1 MKFELEEAS
10 VELNGLPVIKVIGL
24 GGGGSNALDYM
35 VHNQIEGVEFIAAN
49 TDAQALNKS
58 LAAQR
63 VQLGKSGL
71 GAGSNTEKGKQ
82 AAMEDIDTIKGE
94 LEGTQMLFVT
104 AGMGGGTGTG
114 SAPVV
119 AKAAR
124 EMGILTVG
132 VVTRPYAFENRDKAA
147 EAGIEE
153 LSHHVDSLIVIP
165 NEKLKKTAGKNF
177 SIRKAFDMAN
187 EVLHSA
193 VQGVAEIITKPGFIN
208 VDFEDVRTVM
218 GSRGMAMMGVGL
230 ASGDDRAREAAM
242 KAISNPLLED
252 ISIQGARGILVNVA
266 GNDELGLEEY
276 EAVGELVKQF
286 AHPEAMV
293 KVGLSFDDELNDAVR
308 VTIIATGL
316 AVAEQSRAEVKPT
329 AAVTAAPTAA
339 PEPAPRTAPAPTG
352 NRYANLGTPT
362 GRVPGSVQP
371 AAAAGGVVGLRQSQP
386 GVIGST
392 ARANDG
398 YGYLDVAA
406 WVRRQ
411 AD

>member
-1 MKFELEEAS
+1 MRFELEEAS

-35 VHNQIEGVEFIAAN
+35 VHNQIEGVDFIAAN
-49 TDAQALNKS
+49 TDVQALNKS

-218 GSRGMAMMGVGL
+218 GSRGMAMMGVGV

-316 AVAEQSRAEVKPT
+316 TAAKQSRADVKPA
-329 AAVTAAPTAA
+329 AAVTVAPVEAT
-339 PEPAPRTAPAPTG
+339 EPAPRATPAPTG

-371 AAAAGGVVGLRQSQP
+371 AASAGAVVGLRQSQP